1 LLAVEGV
8 AASIIAD
15 EMPGQAPI
23 VVAGSGP
30 RLRIHCLYGDDATEG
45 EAAAE
50 DALTWDPTEHDWQVS
65 LPVSEEELH
74 WVSASLKKI
83 GSRVVAYDPDAEE
96 RASAS
101 STERKT
107 DFQVDV
113 EAFKKS

>member
-1 LLAVEGV
+1 M

-45 EAAAE
+45 GAAAE
-50 DALTWDPTEHDWQVS
+50 DALTWDPTEHHWQVS
-65 LPVSEEELH
+65 LPASEEELP

-96 RASAS
+96 RAGAS